1 MTTDPKADPKR
12 DSKKVP
18 IDPIVKK
25 DLTEVIEELDIS
37 SMPIESS
44 PEAYQI
50 EALKKDEKEMKMP
63 VKREDDKRRLG
74 KGLTKFID
82 DKVDDEFLDGMPEE
96 IQELMKK

>member
-1 MTTDPKADPKR
+1 MTTDPKSDL
-12 DSKKVP
+12 KKKIV
-18 IDPIVKK
+18 DPIIKK
-25 DLTEVIEELDIS
+25 DLTEVIEELDLS

-44 PEAYQI
+44 PESYQI

-82 DKVDDEFLDGMPEE
+82 DKVDDEFLDGMPEDV
-96 IQELMKK
+96 QELMKK